1 MLVCRSVTTIA
12 DLLQAGERPLYSFE
26 FFPPK
31 DEIQQRQLWQ
41 AVRQLEALG
50 PDFVSVTYGA
60 SGSTRDRTIT
70 ATEAIAQH
78 TTLRSMAHLTCAS
91 QSRDQL
97 RRVIGS
103 YAAAGVRHV
112 LAIRGDMPGGPR
124 SPGSHPEG
132 LNNATELVAMVRE
145 LGNFCVGV
153 AAFPEPHPEQD
164 DPELDAR
171 VLVAKAEAGASFAI
185 TQLFFTVAD
194 YFALVDRVRALG
206 CDLPIIPGI
215 MPITNVRQVKRFAE
229 LSGAAL
235 PTAVTERIQAVAD
248 DPDQVRRVGIAV
260 ATEMS
265 EQLLDGGAPGLHFF
279 TQNRSRATREIY
291 ANLHRCGVERDQ
303 PLGRPGQRDVERPH
317 AAGGGGHDLVRRD
330 HQHRVVLQALGS
342 ERG

>member
-1 MLVCRSVTTIA
+1 MPVPSATIA
-12 DLLQAGERPLYSFE
+12 ELLHSGRRPLFSFE

-41 AVRQLEALG
+41 AIRELEALG

-60 SGSTRDRTIT
+60 SGSTRDRTIKV
-70 ATEAIAQH
+70 TEAIAQH
-78 TTLRSMAHLTCAS
+78 TTLRAMAHLTCAS

-124 SPGSHPEG
+124 VPFQAHPEG
-132 LNNATELVAMVRE
+132 LHNATELVAMVRE

-153 AAFPEPHPEQD
+153 AAFPEPHPERND
-164 DPELDAR
+164 HDLDAR
-171 VLVAKAEAGASFAI
+171 ILVDKARAGASFAI
-185 TQLFFTVAD
+185 TQLFFTAAD

-215 MPITNVRQVKRFAE
+215 MPITNLRQLERFAE

-235 PTAVTERIQAVAD
+235 PTSVTDRVRAVAD
-248 DPDQVRRVGIAV
+248 DDDQVRKVGILI
-260 ATEMS
+260 ATELS
-265 EQLLDGGAPGLHFF
+265 EQLLAGGAPGLHFF

-291 ANLHRCGVERDQ
+291 ANLHQER
-303 PLGRPGQRDVERPH
+303 
-317 AAGGGGHDLVRRD
+317 RR
-330 HQHRVVLQALGS
+330 A
-342 ERG
+342 

>member
-1 MLVCRSVTTIA
+1 MGMPVRSATIA
-12 DLLQAGERPLYSFE
+12 DLLNSGGRPLFSFE

-31 DEIQQRQLWQ
+31 NEIQQRQLWQ
-41 AVRQLEALG
+41 TIRELEALG

-70 ATEAIAQH
+70 VTEAIAQH

-124 SPGSHPEG
+124 VPFEVHPEG
-132 LNNATELVAMVRE
+132 LRNATDLVAMVRE
-145 LGNFCVGV
+145 LGSFCVGV
-153 AAFPEPHPEQD
+153 AAFPEPHPERND
-164 DPELDAR
+164 HDLDAR
-171 VLVAKAEAGASFAI
+171 ILVDKARAGASFAI
-185 TQLFFTVAD
+185 TQLFFTAAD
-194 YFALVDRVRALG
+194 YFALVARVRALG

-215 MPITNVRQVKRFAE
+215 MPITNLRQLERFAE

-235 PTAVTERIQAVAD
+235 PASVTDRVQAVAD
-248 DPDQVRRVGIAV
+248 DDDQVRKVGILI
-260 ATEMS
+260 ATELS
-265 EQLLDGGAPGLHFF
+265 EQLLAGGAPGLHFF

-291 ANLHRCGVERDQ
+291 ANLHQER
-303 PLGRPGQRDVERPH
+303 
-317 AAGGGGHDLVRRD
+317 RR
-330 HQHRVVLQALGS
+330 A
-342 ERG
+342 

>member
-1 MLVCRSVTTIA
+1 MAVRSATIA

-26 FFPPK
+26 FFPPR

-41 AVRQLEALG
+41 AVRELEALG

-103 YAAAGVRHV
+103 YAASGVRHV
-112 LAIRGDMPGGPR
+112 LAVRGDMPGGPTV
-124 SPGSHPEG
+124 PWVAHPEG

-153 AAFPEPHPEQD
+153 AAFPDPHPEHH
-164 DPELDAR
+164 DPDLDAR

-185 TQLFFTVAD
+185 TQLFFTAAD
-194 YFALVDRVRALG
+194 YFALVGRVRKLG
-206 CDLPIIPGI
+206 SDLPIIPGI
-215 MPITNVRQVKRFAE
+215 MPITAYGQVRRFAE

-235 PTAVTERIQAVAD
+235 PPSVTDRIEAVAD
-248 DPDQVRRVGIAV
+248 DPDEVRKVGIAI
-260 ATEMS
+260 ATELS
-265 EQLLDGGAPGLHFF
+265 EHLLNGGAPGLHFF

-291 ANLHRCGVERDQ
+291 ANLH
-303 PLGRPGQRDVERPH
+303 P
-317 AAGGGGHDLVRRD
+317 VRR
-330 HQHRVVLQALGS
+330 RA
-342 ERG
+342 

>member
-1 MLVCRSVTTIA
+1 MAIRSATIA
-12 DLLQAGERPLYSFE
+12 DLLHAGQRPLYSFE
-26 FFPPK
+26 FFPPR

-41 AVRQLEALG
+41 AVRELEALG

-103 YAAAGVRHV
+103 YAASGVRHV
-112 LAIRGDMPGGPR
+112 LAIRGDMPGGPTV
-124 SPGSHPEG
+124 PWVAHPEG

-153 AAFPEPHPEQD
+153 AAFPDPHPEHH
-164 DPELDAR
+164 DPDLDAR
-171 VLVAKAEAGASFAI
+171 ILVAKAEAGASFAI
-185 TQLFFTVAD
+185 TQLFFTAAD
-194 YFALVDRVRALG
+194 YFALVGRVRQLG
-206 CDLPIIPGI
+206 SDLPIIPGI
-215 MPITNVRQVKRFAE
+215 MPITGYSQVKRFAE

-235 PTAVTERIQAVAD
+235 PSSVTERIEAVAD
-248 DPDQVRRVGIAV
+248 DPDEVRKVGIAV
-260 ATEMS
+260 ATELS
-265 EQLLDGGAPGLHFF
+265 EELLNGGAPGLHFF

-291 ANLHRCGVERDQ
+291 ANLHQ
-303 PLGRPGQRDVERPH
+303 
-317 AAGGGGHDLVRRD
+317 VRR
-330 HQHRVVLQALGS
+330 RA
-342 ERG
+342 

>member
-1 MLVCRSVTTIA
+1 MAGRTPYPSPPRNPTVA
-12 DLLQAGERPLYSFE
+12 DLLHFGGRPLYSFE

-31 DEIQQRQLWQ
+31 DEVQQRQLWQ
-41 AVRQLEALG
+41 AIRELESLG

-60 SGSTRDRTIT
+60 SGSTRDRTIR

-91 QSRDQL
+91 QSRDEL

-124 SPGSHPEG
+124 VPFEVHPDG
-132 LNNATELVAMVRE
+132 LRNATELVAMVRE

-153 AAFPEPHPEQD
+153 AAFPDPHPEHG
-164 DPELDAR
+164 DPDLDAR
-171 VLVAKAEAGASFAI
+171 ILVEKAQAGASFAI
-185 TQLFFTVAD
+185 TQLFFTAAD
-194 YFALVDRVRALG
+194 YFSLVDRVRARG

-215 MPITNVRQVKRFAE
+215 MPITNVRQVERFAE

-235 PTAVTERIQAVAD
+235 PEAVTTRISAVAD
-248 DPDQVRRVGIAV
+248 DPDQVRKVGTVI
-260 ATEMS
+260 ATELS
-265 EQLLDGGAPGLHFF
+265 AQLLAGGAPGLHFF

-291 ANLHRCGVERDQ
+291 ANLHQE
-303 PLGRPGQRDVERPH
+303 
-317 AAGGGGHDLVRRD
+317 
-330 HQHRVVLQALGS
+330 
-342 ERG
+342 